1 MTAPLPSSLDPT
13 KSSAYAIIQAQL
25 QAWGIPELATDA
37 YNLTLQ
43 GYGTDAITVQL
54 ENTDAYRK
62 RFAGNEARVKAGL
75 PALTP
80 GDYISAENSYAQ
92 VLKQYGLPAG
102 FYDSKDDFTNFIA
115 NDVSPSEVDAR
126 AKAAQ
131 QVWLSSDTGTQ
142 QAWKSYYGLT
152 DGAAIASILDPEKSL
167 PMVQRMA
174 TSAQIGGAALNNG
187 LTAPT
192 ADRAAYL
199 ADQGVTQ
206 ANAQKGYGQIAATYS
221 DVHAAASRFG
231 TTFTQT
237 DAENSQLLGEG
248 SAVRKQTDIA
258 NAEKALFGGRASADN
273 NTQNQRTSGSY

>member
-1 MTAPLPSSLDPT
+1 MTAPMDPLQT
-13 KSSAYAIIQAQL
+13 SAYAIIQQQL
-25 QAWGIPELATDA
+25 SQWGISELAQDA
-37 YNLTLQ
+37 YDLTLQ

-54 ENTDAYRK
+54 QNTDAYRQ
-62 RFAGNEARVKAGL
+62 RFSANETRIKNGL
-75 PALTP
+75 AALTP
-80 GDYISAENSYAQ
+80 GDYIAAENSYAQ

-102 FYDSKDDFTNFIA
+102 FYDSRDDFAGFIA
-115 NDVSPSEVDAR
+115 GDVSPAELDSR

-131 QVWLSSDTGTQ
+131 QVWLSQDTGTQ

-152 DGAAIASILDPEKSL
+152 DGAAIASILDPDKSL
-167 PMVQRMA
+167 PMVQRMT

-187 LTAPT
+187 FAAPD

-199 ADQGVTQ
+199 ADQGVSQ
-206 ANAQKGYGQIAATYS
+206 AQAQKGYGQIAATYT
-221 DVHAAASRFG
+221 DVSAAASRYG
-231 TTFTQT
+231 TSFSQT
-237 DAENSQLLGEG
+237 DAENATLLGDG